1 MRGFAH
7 PVQYSWGRMC
17 SAAGRGVFRVILA
30 WLGQP
35 FAACPRGVAGDP
47 GFDGLCLFTFA
58 CAMQWPWACGCVLS
72 FCFHSGS
79 ELVLLPAGFES
90 RMACNRPISHY
101 GVSGCPQVAHYLG
114 NDLIPHAMF
123 RILIPSHSI
132 AHSLGG
138 ELTQKVGPNWANTC
152 LQNTS
157 QKATPTDQKSVLP
170 RCPKN

>member
-58 CAMQWPWACGCVLS
+58 CAMQWPWACRCVLS

-79 ELVLLPAGFES
+79 ELVPLPAGFES
-90 RMACNRPISHY
+90 RMACNVPYDIALR
-101 GVSGCPQVAHYLG
+101 GVWLSASCPLPGERSDSPRNVSDPHPQSFHCTFVGRQADSKSGSKLG
-114 NDLIPHAMF
+114 RHMSSKHVPKSD
-123 RILIPSHSI
+123 
-132 AHSLGG
+132 
-138 ELTQKVGPNWANTC
+138 AN
-152 LQNTS
+152 
-157 QKATPTDQKSVLP
+157 
-170 RCPKN
+170 